1 MFYFPST
8 FSHFAEGMADEQL
21 KTIQWLSPPTQW
33 PEQWELQTSLQWLVG
48 HSSLLLMNQKS
59 HQL

>member
-8 FSHFAEGMADEQL
+8 FSHFAEGMAEQQL
-21 KTIQWLSPPTQW
+21 KTIQWLSPPTQL

-48 HSSLLLMNQKS
+48 HSSLQ
-59 HQL
+59 